1 MQISK
6 TTIIKAQ
13 FFDVDSMNV
22 VWHGNYVKYL
32 ETARCELL
40 DEIGYN
46 YENMKKDGFAFPIV
60 KLDIKYVRP
69 VFFADEIEV
78 EARLVDFE
86 SFLKISYL
94 IKNHKTKEKISVAN
108 TSQIAIDMINKETCT
123 IMPDSFKEA
132 VEKYLKRSSE

>member
-108 TSQIAIDMINKETCT
+108 TSQIAIDMRSKETCT
-123 IMPDSFKEA
+123 IMPDNFKRA
-132 VEKYLKRSSE
+132 VQKYLKRSVE

>member
-108 TSQIAIDMINKETCT
+108 TWQIAIDMINKETCT